1 MSTKSAKDTATKMP
15 KRTFSWKDDTW
26 VKPYF
31 GRYKKTL
38 FLALFL
44 GVITIGFASALMF
57 TAGWLIGGS
66 AEMPYSI
73 LLLGTPLLCVRIFGI
88 GKPVLQ
94 YAERLTSHDWV
105 LRMTSSLRVKLYLAF
120 DARGIFFHSLY
131 RLGDALG
138 LLAEDIG
145 QYSKPLLTHHF
156 P

>member
-1 MSTKSAKDTATKMP
+1 MSTKNAKDTATKMP
-15 KRTFSWKDDTW
+15 KSTFSWKDDTW

-73 LLLGTPLLCVRIFGI
+73 YFWERPFFAYVYSALANLFFSMPSASRVTI
-88 GKPVLQ
+88 GSC
-94 YAERLTSHDWV
+94 A
-105 LRMTSSLRVKLYLAF
+105 
-120 DARGIFFHSLY
+120 
-131 RLGDALG
+131 
-138 LLAEDIG
+138 
-145 QYSKPLLTHHF
+145 
-156 P
+156 

>member
-1 MSTKSAKDTATKMP
+1 MSTKNAKDTATKMP
-15 KRTFSWKDDTW
+15 KSTFSWKDDTW

-73 LLLGTPLLCVRIFGI
+73 LLLGTDRKSV
-88 GKPVLQ
+88 V
-94 YAERLTSHDWV
+94 
-105 LRMTSSLRVKLYLAF
+105 
-120 DARGIFFHSLY
+120 
-131 RLGDALG
+131 
-138 LLAEDIG
+138 
-145 QYSKPLLTHHF
+145 
-156 P
+156 

>member
-1 MSTKSAKDTATKMP
+1 MERRYLGKTLF
-15 KRTFSWKDDTW
+15 RTLQ
-26 VKPYF
+26 
-31 GRYKKTL
+31 KTL

-120 DARGIFFHSLY
+120 DARWYFLSFFFVLRVFSLY
-131 RLGDALG
+131 Y
-138 LLAEDIG
+138 LL
-145 QYSKPLLTHHF
+145 YV
-156 P
+156 